1 MIVFFSLFNVKLL
14 FMNYFYICTF
24 LLFLSNIAYS
34 FKRQSPFLFLLKQN
48 IHNKKIIT
56 LSPGGFR
63 GFYVLGICKYIKE
76 NYDLSDYVFSGASAG
91 AWNSLFL
98 CYDGEIDKFINS
110 IMSIDVK
117 KQKSLYSIQQNIKE
131 ILLELLDEND
141 FDFDKLYI
149 GTTIIKKLRFHPV
162 IYSEFKDL
170 QDAIDCCIASSHIP
184 FITGGFR
191 NKYKGINTYDGGF
204 VNFPYLNNEYSSI
217 HITPSIWNTEES
229 TMQKIKRRKKK
240 ISDYSS
246 LFNKNGFDVKELY
259 VNGYNDAL
267 KNKDKLDIM
276 FEKI

>member
-1 MIVFFSLFNVKLL
+1 MIVFFSLLNVKLL

>member
-1 MIVFFSLFNVKLL
+1 MILFFSLLNVKLL

-24 LLFLSNIAYS
+24 LLFLSNTVYS

-98 CYDGEIDKFINS
+98 CYNGEIDKFINS

-117 KQKSLYSIQQNIKE
+117 NQKSLYSIQQNIKE

-170 QDAIDCCIASSHIP
+170 EDAIDCCIASSHIP
-184 FITGGFR
+184 FITGGLR

-204 VNFPYLNNEYSSI
+204 VKFPYLNNEYSSI

-229 TMQKIKRRKKK
+229 TIQKIKRRRKK